1 MVCFVALHLSP
12 ACAGYVAYA
21 KVGITPHA
29 PEVQPGAEGERC
41 TIMITIVPCR
51 YAPLGKYFARL
62 ASGTFNEVVMKF

>member
-21 KVGITPHA
+21 IVGLTPHA

-41 TIMITIVPCR
+41 TIMITIVPADMR
-51 YAPLGKYFARL
+51 R
-62 ASGTFNEVVMKF
+62 